1 MSCGSACSPPST
13 SSADAPAEPVAS
25 VRPKPRNH
33 VSWITALRRRPV
45 AGYAV
50 VLLGLITIGMAYGA
64 LAGQGSPAS
73 AATPGT
79 VSPQTIAQGREL
91 FIQSC
96 SSCHGMDAQGTAQA
110 PSLVGVGA
118 AAVDFQVST
127 GRMPGK
133 DVGPQMD
140 RKPVT
145 FTPGQIHAIA
155 AYIASLGG
163 GPAIPSAAQ
172 VSTSGADTALGQSLF
187 ITDCAQCHN
196 FDGAGGAL
204 TNGKFAPALTAS
216 TPTQIYEAMLTGPEA
231 MPVFADTTITPAQ
244 KRDIIAYVTKLRAEP
259 NPGGFSL
266 GRIGPV
272 TEGIVGFLGGI
283 GVLVFLALWITMKRR
298 ETT

>member
-1 MSCGSACSPPST
+1 
-13 SSADAPAEPVAS
+13 
-25 VRPKPRNH
+25 
-33 VSWITALRRRPV
+33 
-45 AGYAV
+45 V
-50 VLLGLITIGMAYGA
+50 VLLGLITVGVGYAA
-64 LAGQGSPAS
+64 LTGQGGAAS
-73 AATPGT
+73 AATPGV
-79 VSPQTIAQGREL
+79 VSQQTIAQGKEL
-91 FIQSC
+91 FIDTC
-96 SSCHGMDAQGTAQA
+96 SSCHGMDAQGTSLA

-133 DVGPQMD
+133 DIGPEMA

-145 FTPGQIHAIA
+145 WTTQQIHAVA
-155 AYIASLGG
+155 DYIASLGG
-163 GPAIPSAAQ
+163 GPSIPSAAQ
-172 VSTSGADTALGQSLF
+172 VSPIGANTALGQSLF

-204 TNGKFAPALTAS
+204 TYGKFAPPLTQA

-231 MPVFADTTITPAQ
+231 MPVFSDTTITPAQ
-244 KRDIIAYVTKLRAEP
+244 KRDIIDYITKLRAEP

-283 GVLVFLALWITMKRR
+283 GVLIFLAMWITVKRR
-298 ETT
+298 GTHNETAES

>member
-1 MSCGSACSPPST
+1 M
-13 SSADAPAEPVAS
+13 
-25 VRPKPRNH
+25 
-33 VSWITALRRRPV
+33 SWITVLRRRRV

-50 VLLGLITIGMAYGA
+50 VLLGLITAGMGYAA
-64 LAGQGSPAS
+64 LTGQGSPAS
-73 AATPGT
+73 AAIPGT
-79 VSPQTIAQGREL
+79 VSPQTIAQGRQL
-91 FIQSC
+91 FVQSC
-96 SSCHGMDAQGTAQA
+96 SSCHGVAGQGTDQA

-127 GRMPGK
+127 GRMPAK
-133 DVGPQMD
+133 ETGPEMD

-145 FTPGQIHAIA
+145 FTPEQIHALA
-155 AYIASLGG
+155 AYVASLGG
-163 GPAIPSAAQ
+163 GPGIPSAAE
-172 VSTSGADTALGQSLF
+172 VSPTGANVALGQSLF

-204 TNGKFAPALTAS
+204 TYGKFAPALTES
-216 TPTQIYEAMLTGPEA
+216 TPTQIFEAMLTGPEA
-231 MPVFADTTITPAQ
+231 MPVFSDTTITPAQ
-244 KRDIIAYVTKLRAEP
+244 KRAIIAYITKLRAEP

>member
-1 MSCGSACSPPST
+1 M
-13 SSADAPAEPVAS
+13 
-25 VRPKPRNH
+25 
-33 VSWITALRRRPV
+33 SWITALRRRPV

-50 VLLGLITIGMAYGA
+50 VLLGLIAIGMTYGA
-64 LAGQGSPAS
+64 LTGQASPAS

-79 VSPQTIAQGREL
+79 VSPQTIAQGKEL
-91 FIQSC
+91 FTQSC
-96 SSCHGMDAQGTAQA
+96 SSCHGVAAQGTAQA

-127 GRMPGK
+127 GRMPAK
-133 DVGPQMD
+133 EVGPEMD

-145 FTPGQIHAIA
+145 FTPGQIHALA

-163 GPAIPSAAQ
+163 GPGIPSAAE
-172 VSTSGADTALGQSLF
+172 VSTAGANVALGQSLF

-204 TNGKFAPALTAS
+204 TNGKFAPSLNES
-216 TPTQIYEAMLTGPEA
+216 TPTQIFEAMLTGPEA
-231 MPVFADTTITPAQ
+231 MPVFADSTITPAQ
-244 KRDIIAYVTKLRAEP
+244 KRDIIAYVTKLRTEP

-283 GVLVFLALWITMKRR
+283 GVLVFLAMWITMKRR
-298 ETT
+298 ES

>member
-1 MSCGSACSPPST
+1 M
-13 SSADAPAEPVAS
+13 
-25 VRPKPRNH
+25 
-33 VSWITALRRRPV
+33 SWITALRRRPV

-50 VLLGLITIGMAYGA
+50 VLLGLVTVGMAYGA
-64 LAGQGSPAS
+64 LTGPSSPAS
-73 AATPGT
+73 AAVPGI
-79 VSPQTIAQGREL
+79 VSPQTIAEGRQL
-91 FIQSC
+91 FVESC
-96 SSCHGMDAQGTAQA
+96 SSCHGANAQGTSQA

-127 GRMPGK
+127 GRIPAK
-133 DVGPQMD
+133 ETGPEID

-145 FTPGQIHAIA
+145 FTQQQIHALADYVA
-155 AYIASLGG
+155 ALGG
-163 GPAIPSAAQ
+163 GPAIPSAAE
-172 VSTSGADTALGQSLF
+172 VSTTGANTALGQSLF

-204 TNGKFAPALTAS
+204 TNGKYAPTLAHA

-231 MPVFADTTITPAQ
+231 MPVFSDTTITPAQ
-244 KRDIIAYVTKLRAEP
+244 KRDIIDYVTRLRAEP

-283 GVLVFLALWITMKRR
+283 GVLIFLAMWITMKRR
-298 ETT
+298 GTHDETAESS